1 MRPISDHR
9 LNVILILSDGKGHTN
24 ADISRLLGPKD
35 KDRPGK
41 KKGYDGYDRGDL
53 SKELSA
59 LMDLH
64 LVDKRNDH
72 YHLTSSKET
81 FAYIMDNS
89 NGSDSGKFY
98 EKFLESE
105 YINNIIDVNSFM
117 QIVSVISS
125 RLADMEFRDIAAP
138 RLLSHPAA
146 IDAYKDLLESI
157 EEYFTSMVNAEAID
171 GVRKEFEKKRMQQK
185 EKSNPAFERYAYSA
199 IDKARSYDGKLY
211 ANNTGNLDKLDILR
225 ELGIEGVRFY
235 RRSVL
240 HGSIRLFT
248 RRLRTPKNN
257 KFIIKY
263 VRFDNYLGPFTA
275 YPVNN
280 PVELMFTTA
289 FSRLFEDA
297 YIIDPK
303 DIGILLKR
311 ANVVFQNFHEFARIY
326 AGSRNY
332 KEAAIR
338 EMIHN
343 WNIAAARLEAILGL
357 LGQIGYDQEK
367 SCYHLTREGA
377 GFQIVDLG
385 TDERLLGESDMEM
398 LEAANLNTGF
408 HEFDQT
414 KYLRPVLLGDDPNQD
429 WQEQLVPVES
439 IMDRMDIDTQ

>member
-9 LNVILILSDGKGHTN
+9 LNVILILSDGKWHTN

-35 KDRPGK
+35 VDRPGK

-59 LMDLH
+59 LMELH
-64 LVDKRNDH
+64 LVDKSNDH
-72 YHLTSSKET
+72 YHLTSFKET

-89 NGSDSGKFY
+89 KRSDSDEFY
-98 EKFLESE
+98 KQFLESE
-105 YINNIIDVNSFM
+105 YINNIIDVNGFM
-117 QIVSVISS
+117 PIVSVISS
-125 RLADMEFRDIAAP
+125 RLADREFRDIAAR
-138 RLLSHPAA
+138 RLLSRPATR
-146 IDAYKDLLESI
+146 DAYKDLLGAI
-157 EEYFTSMVNAEAID
+157 EEYFNTMVNTEAID
-171 GVRKEFEKKRMQQK
+171 GVRKKFEKKLMHQK
-185 EKSNPAFERYAYSA
+185 KENPAFERYTYSA
-199 IDKARSYDGKLY
+199 IDKARSYDGGPY
-211 ANNTGNLDKLDILR
+211 ANNTGNLVELDILR

-248 RRLRTPKNN
+248 RRMRTPKNN

-263 VRFDNYLGPFTA
+263 VIFDNYLGPFTA

-289 FSRLFEDA
+289 FNRVFEDA

-338 EMIHN
+338 ELIHN
-343 WNIAAARLEAILGL
+343 WNIAAARLEIILSFLKKPGF
-357 LGQIGYDQEK
+357 DPDW
-367 SCYHLTREGA
+367 SCYHLTRDGA

-414 KYLRPVLLGDDPNQD
+414 KYMRPVLLGDGPNQD

-439 IMDRMDIDTQ
+439 IMDRMDINTQ